1 VRPFVGNPQV
11 AALIGAYGFG
21 VEATDLTASDTVFD
35 LDNDPYSAPNYVQFS
50 VGDNLD
56 TSGTPDY
63 VLVTNNES
71 GGIDYDQLTL
81 NGAHLTGGA
90 VTSVVVNE
98 SIPSDTPAT
107 GTIRILRASWQAH
120 TAPIL
125 CMVGLNVYDHI
136 ARL

>member
-1 VRPFVGNPQV
+1 VRPFVVNPQV

-81 NGAHLTGGA
+81 NGAL
-90 VTSVVVNE
+90 
-98 SIPSDTPAT
+98 
-107 GTIRILRASWQAH
+107 
-120 TAPIL
+120 
-125 CMVGLNVYDHI
+125 
-136 ARL
+136 